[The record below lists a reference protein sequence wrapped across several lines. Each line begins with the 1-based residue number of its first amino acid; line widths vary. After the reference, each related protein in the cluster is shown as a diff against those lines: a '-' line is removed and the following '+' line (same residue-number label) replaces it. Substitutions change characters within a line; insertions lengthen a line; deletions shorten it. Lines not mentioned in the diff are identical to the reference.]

1 MRLYLIFV
9 RTNNIIGNQSQ
20 DMKYFI
26 KLFIACMVTE
36 LAFASSVI
44 AQCDAQAFV
53 STLERLSKKDAKKM
67 ASEYFIDHA
76 KDAYKDEKNNCLS
89 VAGDLIV
96 SDISDSIPDGI
107 CYALPARFSDAID
120 TQDLDFIFVI
130 FYARLYQTR
139 QTCVMDE
146 KSWIETMS
154 YVTDFYANHVDSI
167 KKHLNLPVNDRFC
180 RYMDR
185 CLNAKKE
192 GTFDSFIGGEYGKIN
207 KKAYVKMAF
216 DRDSVIYTCT
226 KNPKAKISL
235 EVEIT
240 DDDLKRNDTEFR
252 QKMIQLVGYRYCCR
266 FLGRRY
272 EKRVDEIPSLW
283 SRIYFSKVEE
293 RLKEEQEIRMKR
305 KKEEKKSVEVFGIS
319 KIRGLIQGFSKEE
332 NQRYRDRLDEYVLAY
347 DLPVLSLEDYY
358 DCIEIFISKER
369 MRSNVESSEPSDSLK
384 KLMEMSQNG
393 TLKEE
398 FYRMDEMKV
407 SR

>member
-1 MRLYLIFV
+1 
-9 RTNNIIGNQSQ
+9 
-20 DMKYFI
+20 MKYFI
-26 KLFIACMVTE
+26 KLFFACLVAE
-36 LAFASSVI
+36 FAFASSVS
-44 AQCDAQAFV
+44 AQCDAQAF
-53 STLERLSKKDAKKM
+53 SSKLERQSWKDAKKM
-67 ASEYFIDHA
+67 ASTYFLEHVE
-76 KDAYKDEKNNCLS
+76 DAYKNQNDCMRL
-89 VAGDLIV
+89 AGRVITY
-96 SDISDSIPDGI
+96 DIPENEQ
-107 CYALPARFSDAID
+107 YVLPARFLDAIHNRE
-120 TQDLDFIFVI
+120 LDFIYVI
-130 FYARLYQTR
+130 YYARLYQIKQSSTSSG
-139 QTCVMDE
+139 
-146 KSWIETMS
+146 KSWTESMS

-167 KKHLNLPVNDRFC
+167 KKHFNLSANDRFC

-192 GTFDSFIGGEYGKIN
+192 GTFDSFIGGEYGKSN

-216 DRDSVIYTCT
+216 DRDSILYTCT

-252 QKMIQLVGYRYCCR
+252 QKMIRLLGYRYCCR

-293 RLKEEQEIRMKR
+293 RLKKEQEIRMKW
-305 KKEEKKSVEVFGIS
+305 KKEEKESVEVFGIS

-347 DLPVLSLEDYY
+347 DLPVLLLEDYY
-358 DCIEIFISKER
+358 DCIEIFISEER

-398 FYRMDEMKV
+398 FELKRSK
-407 SR
+407 

>member
-1 MRLYLIFV
+1 
-9 RTNNIIGNQSQ
+9 
-20 DMKYFI
+20 MKDFI
-26 KLFIACMVTE
+26 KLFFACLMAE
-36 LAFASSVI
+36 FAFASSVS
-44 AQCDAQAFV
+44 AQCDAQAFA
-53 STLERLSKKDAKKM
+53 SKLERQSLNDAKKM
-67 ASEYFIDHA
+67 ASAYFLEHEE
-76 KDAYKDEKNNCLS
+76 DAYKNQNDCLRL
-89 VAGDLIV
+89 AGDLIV

-130 FYARLYQTR
+130 FYARLYQIR

-167 KKHLNLPVNDRFC
+167 KKHFNLSANDRFC

-192 GTFDSFIGGEYGKIN
+192 GTFDSFIGGEYGKNN
-207 KKAYVKMAF
+207 KKEYTKMLF
-216 DRDSVIYTCT
+216 DRDSVLLTC
-226 KNPKAKISL
+226 KRNPNAKLSL
-235 EVEIT
+235 NVEIT
-240 DDDLKRNDTEFR
+240 GDDFRRNDTEFR
-252 QKMIQLVGYRYCCR
+252 RKMIQLLGYGYCCR

-272 EKRVDEIPSLW
+272 EKMVDEFSSSW
-283 SRIYFSKVEE
+283 SHNYYSKVEE
-293 RLKEEQEIRMKR
+293 RLKEEHEIRYERTRAEKR
-305 KKEEKKSVEVFGIS
+305 AVEVFGIN
-319 KIRGLIQGFSKEE
+319 KIRGLIFGFSKEE
-332 NQRYRDRLDEYVLAY
+332 DQRFSDGLDEYVLIY

-358 DCIEIFISKER
+358 DYIEIFISKER

-398 FYRMDEMKV
+398 FELKRSK
-407 SR
+407 

>member
-1 MRLYLIFV
+1 
-9 RTNNIIGNQSQ
+9 
-20 DMKYFI
+20 MKYFI
-26 KLFIACMVTE
+26 KLFFACVVTE
-36 LAFASSVI
+36 LVFASSVS
-44 AQCDAQAFV
+44 AQCDVQAF
-53 STLERLSKKDAKKM
+53 SSKLERQSWKDAKKM
-67 ASEYFIDHA
+67 ASTYFLEHVE
-76 KDAYKDEKNNCLS
+76 DAYKNQNDCLRL
-89 VAGDLIV
+89 AGDLIV

-130 FYARLYQTR
+130 FYARLYQIR

-167 KKHLNLPVNDRFC
+167 KKHFNLSANDRFC

-192 GTFDSFIGGEYGKIN
+192 GTFDSFIEGEYGKSN

-216 DRDSVIYTCT
+216 DRDSILYTCT

-252 QKMIQLVGYRYCCR
+252 QKMIRLLGYRYCCR

-293 RLKEEQEIRMKR
+293 RLKEEQEIRMKW
-305 KKEEKKSVEVFGIS
+305 KKEEKESVEVFGIS

-347 DLPVLSLEDYY
+347 DLPVLLLEDYY
-358 DCIEIFISKER
+358 DCIEIFISEER

-398 FYRMDEMKV
+398 FELKRSK
-407 SR
+407 